1 MISLSNLKPAKGAVK
16 KRKRIGRGPGSGHG
30 KTAGRGENGQKSRT
44 GYASKR
50 GFEGGQMP
58 LVRRLPKRGFTNK
71 FRKEFNIVN
80 LESIDIT
87 GLNEMKIEDFFEK
100 KLAKNKRL
108 KIKILGNGNLSRK
121 IDIHAHKFS
130 KSAVEKIEKSGGK
143 AIVIK
148 GEMR

>member
-44 GYASKR
+44 GYAAKR

-100 KLAKNKRL
+100 NLAKNKRL